1 MTRWRRQC
9 FTYHPVI
16 GRWYI
21 PNLRARIPHRRATAT
36 VQPGSFY
43 AMELVRQVGGVRPQF
58 YIAMDRDLWLRLL
71 QVGDG
76 WHVGTQVARF
86 RRHDR
91 AKSSEPPSRFL
102 EETLAPN
109 QEFGTRLFGRQ
120 TFQVAKTQLR
130 CIVARIRHRIGVG

>member
-86 RRHDR
+86 RRHDQ
-91 AKSSEPPSRFL
+91 AKSSEPPFRYL
-102 EETLAPN
+102 EETLRLN
-109 QEFGTRLFGRQ
+109 KEFSPSLFSRRTLQMAGLR
-120 TFQVAKTQLR
+120 LR
-130 CIVARIRHRIGVG
+130 CMVARLRHGIGDG